1 MSLSESQILTFN
13 AGSSSI
19 KFALFAPAVD
29 GVNLL
34 ANGQI
39 DGLGSAPRFQAKVGD
54 CAKISRELSAANH
67 IDATHSIVA
76 WLRETFLQTT
86 ITAIGHR
93 IVHGGTHYSEPMPI
107 DVELLKNLESFIPL
121 APLHQ
126 PHNIAGVKAAQKAF
140 PNVCQ
145 VACFDTAFHRGHSFV
160 NEAYALPRKY
170 YDHGVRRFGFHGL
183 SYEYIARRLQT
194 VDPMHAKG
202 RVIVAHLGNGASLC
216 AMKDG
221 KSIASTMGFSAL
233 EGLPMG
239 TRCGAID
246 PGLLLYL
253 LEHEQLSV
261 RELGSLL
268 YRQSGLLGL
277 SDLSNDM
284 RMLEAS
290 DKPEAKQAVD
300 FFIHSVSMNIASMA
314 ATIGGVDLIVFTGG
328 IGENS
333 ATIRAGVI
341 KELSWL
347 GVSLSSEANDC
358 REEKI
363 SDAASAITV
372 YRLSTDEEIM
382 IALHTMT
389 VAGLSAELGV

>member
-1 MSLSESQILTFN
+1 MSLLRHQILTFN

-19 KFALFAPAVD
+19 KFALFAPAAEGVD
-29 GVNLL
+29 LL
-34 ANGQI
+34 ASGQV
-39 DGLGSAPRFQAKVGD
+39 DGLGSTARFHAKVGD
-54 CAKISRELSAANH
+54 SIQISHELSAGNH
-67 IDATHSIVA
+67 IDAMQSIVA
-76 WLRETFLQTT
+76 WLREAFPRTT
-86 ITAIGHR
+86 IVAIGHR
-93 IVHGGTHYSEPMPI
+93 IVHGGTHYCEPVPI
-107 DVELLKNLESFIPL
+107 DAALLKNLESFIPL

-126 PHNIAGVKAAQKAF
+126 PHNIAGVQAAQKAF

-145 VACFDTAFHRGHSFV
+145 VACFDTAFHRGHDFV

-170 YDHGVRRFGFHGL
+170 YDQGLRRFGFHGL
-183 SYEYIARRLQT
+183 SYEYIVRRLQT
-194 VDPMHAKG
+194 VDPLHANG
-202 RVIVAHLGNGASLC
+202 RVIVAHLGNGVSLC

-221 KSIASTMGFSAL
+221 RSIASTMGFSAL

-261 RELGSLL
+261 RELSGLL

-277 SDLSNDM
+277 SGLSNDM
-284 RMLEAS
+284 RILEAS
-290 DKPEAKQAVD
+290 ENPEAKQAIDYFV
-300 FFIHSVSMNIASMA
+300 HSVCLNIASMA

-333 ATIRAGVI
+333 ASIRAAVI
-341 KELSWL
+341 KQLSWL
-347 GVSLSSEANDC
+347 GISLSIDANN
-358 REEKI
+358 RHAEQI
-363 SDAASAITV
+363 SDETSTITV
-372 YRLSTDEEIM
+372 YRLSTDEEMM

-389 VAGLSAELGV
+389 IASLSA

>member
-1 MSLSESQILTFN
+1 MSLLRHQILTFN

-19 KFALFAPAVD
+19 KFALFAPAAEGVD
-29 GVNLL
+29 LL
-34 ANGQI
+34 ASGQV
-39 DGLGSAPRFQAKVGD
+39 DGLGSTARFHAKVGD
-54 CAKISRELSAANH
+54 SIQISHELSAGNH
-67 IDATHSIVA
+67 IDAMQSIVA
-76 WLRETFLQTT
+76 WLREAFPRTA
-86 ITAIGHR
+86 IVAIGHR
-93 IVHGGTHYSEPMPI
+93 IVHGGTHYCEPVPI
-107 DVELLKNLESFIPL
+107 DAALLKNLESFIPL

-126 PHNIAGVKAAQKAF
+126 PHNIAGVQAAQKAF

-145 VACFDTAFHRGHSFV
+145 VACFDTAFHRGHDFV

-170 YDHGVRRFGFHGL
+170 YDQGLRRFGFHGL
-183 SYEYIARRLQT
+183 SYEYIVRRLQT
-194 VDPMHAKG
+194 VDPLHANG
-202 RVIVAHLGNGASLC
+202 RVIVAHLGNGVSLC

-221 KSIASTMGFSAL
+221 RSIASTMGFSAL

-261 RELGSLL
+261 RELSGLL

-277 SDLSNDM
+277 SGLSNDM
-284 RMLEAS
+284 RILEAS
-290 DKPEAKQAVD
+290 ENPEAKQAIDYFV
-300 FFIHSVSMNIASMA
+300 HSVCLNIASMA

-333 ATIRAGVI
+333 ASIRAAVI
-341 KELSWL
+341 KQLSWL
-347 GVSLSSEANDC
+347 GISLSIDANN
-358 REEKI
+358 RHAEQI
-363 SDAASAITV
+363 SDETSTITV
-372 YRLSTDEEIM
+372 YRLSTDEEMM

-389 VAGLSAELGV
+389 IASLSA

>member
-1 MSLSESQILTFN
+1 MSLPRHQILTFN

-19 KFALFAPAVD
+19 KFALFAPAAEGVDLLASGQVD
-29 GVNLL
+29 GLEST
-34 ANGQI
+34 A
-39 DGLGSAPRFQAKVGD
+39 RFHAKVGD
-54 CAKISRELSAANH
+54 SIQISHELSAGNH
-67 IDATHSIVA
+67 IDAMQSIVA
-76 WLRETFLQTT
+76 WLREAFPRTT
-86 ITAIGHR
+86 IEAIGHR
-93 IVHGGTHYSEPMPI
+93 IVHGGTHYCEPVLI
-107 DVELLKNLESFIPL
+107 DAALLKNLESFIPL

-126 PHNIAGVKAAQKAF
+126 PHNIAGIQAAQKAF

-145 VACFDTAFHRGHSFV
+145 VACFDTAFHRGHDFV

-170 YDHGVRRFGFHGL
+170 YDQGLRRFGFHGL
-183 SYEYIARRLQT
+183 SYEYIVRRLQT
-194 VDPMHAKG
+194 VDPLHANG
-202 RVIVAHLGNGASLC
+202 RVIVAHLGNGVSLS

-221 KSIASTMGFSAL
+221 RSIASTMGFSAL

-261 RELGSLL
+261 RELSGLL

-277 SDLSNDM
+277 SGLSNDM
-284 RMLEAS
+284 RILEAS
-290 DKPEAKQAVD
+290 ENPEAKQAIDYFV
-300 FFIHSVSMNIASMA
+300 HSVCLNIASMA

-333 ATIRAGVI
+333 ASIRAAVI
-341 KELSWL
+341 KQLSWL
-347 GVSLSSEANDC
+347 GISLSIDANN
-358 REEKI
+358 RHAEQI
-363 SDAASAITV
+363 SDETSTITV
-372 YRLSTDEEIM
+372 YRLSTDEEMM

-389 VAGLSAELGV
+389 IASLFA